1 MSFFTLNPSCRYFLL
16 DGELEVLCAVAQRSK
31 VNRAGI
37 CDRWPTTAADR
48 VLFLPAKLETT
59 GWANELIRK
68 AISAI
73 YSASAGVAPCW
84 HWHRMKVDNTGC
96 DVSGLAWG
104 WIYNK
109 TKCQKMRLI
118 VLIHRFQF
126 LYVYAWIDEFTVNRT
141 CTFGCLVAT
150 MTRIQLFTFWQADI
164 PRLHATFVLFSSE
177 LLPQDKL
184 LCCDL
189 WLYLDHIP
197 I

>member
-1 MSFFTLNPSCRYFLL
+1 MFIYTAGKIHGKTRSSCFSTVAWCEVTNSWSSLTGPDLQTELKYIDWTIFMSFFTLNLSCRYFLL
-16 DGELEVLCAVAQRSK
+16 DGELEVLRAVTQRSK

-68 AISAI
+68 VISAI

-118 VLIHRFQF
+118 VL
-126 LYVYAWIDEFTVNRT
+126 
-141 CTFGCLVAT
+141 
-150 MTRIQLFTFWQADI
+150 
-164 PRLHATFVLFSSE
+164 
-177 LLPQDKL
+177 
-184 LCCDL
+184 
-189 WLYLDHIP
+189 
-197 I
+197 